1 MRWPVAVSGL
11 IMSNNQNKKAVIYAT
26 GERGVYVGKLERH
39 FSRTNVPASL
49 LVSLEDDLEL
59 IDPVS
64 RERLCGRS
72 FLIPAG
78 MNLNMNTHG
87 ANVAMFFLDD
97 CGSDMAR
104 LQHLMKRTM
113 FLGNQHLFAGI
124 GGEAEVVEFAGILQS
139 QRPSLATAEQIVNEW
154 MNHPSRLHDAP
165 DPRIVQAVRLIK
177 SNYDQNISVEWIAQQ
192 VGLSVPRLVQL
203 FKLVTGTPIRRFR
216 LWHRIMVTASKISQG
231 MPLTAAAIAA
241 GFSDYAQFSRTYR
254 ELAGANPSEARDN
267 TDIRLNGYC

>member
-1 MRWPVAVSGL
+1 
-11 IMSNNQNKKAVIYAT
+11 MSNNQNKKAVIYAT

-72 FLIPAG
+72 FLLPAG

-104 LQHLMKRTM
+104 LRQLMKSTM
-113 FLGNQHLFAGI
+113 FLGNQHLFGGI
-124 GGEAEVVEFAGILQS
+124 GGEAEVVEFAGILQN

-154 MNHPSRLHDAP
+154 MDHPSRLVDAP

-177 SNYDQNISVEWIAQQ
+177 SNYDQNISVDWIAQQ